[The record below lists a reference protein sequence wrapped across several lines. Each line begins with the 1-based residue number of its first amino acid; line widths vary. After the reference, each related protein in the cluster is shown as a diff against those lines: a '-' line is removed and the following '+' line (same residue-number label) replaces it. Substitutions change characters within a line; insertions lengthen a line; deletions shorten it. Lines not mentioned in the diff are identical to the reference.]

1 MDHRIDAFEPDL
13 TLVFR
18 QPSGAGV
25 RMNLKLSKRLILA
38 AIAFAPA
45 FGAAHAE
52 GKLEAQY
59 VASLAGIP
67 IGKGSW
73 AVDIGETQYTAA
85 ASGMTTGLIKLFT
98 GGRGSGAAK
107 GVLSAGKPTSSTY
120 SATIKT
126 SRHTDEVR
134 MTVVGGVAKD
144 IKIEPPLEPNPT
156 RVPVTDEHRHGVIDP
171 MTASLVMVSGNGDL
185 RAPQACEHNLAVFD
199 GKLRYDLK
207 LAYKRMENVH
217 AERGYIGPAVVCSVS
232 FAPVAG
238 FVPDRAAIKYLSESR
253 DIELWLAPIAGTR
266 VMVPFRAQVG
276 TPFGLGVIEAV
287 QFVST
292 PAGAK
297 AAKAQ

>member
-1 MDHRIDAFEPDL
+1 LTAFATTERRL
-13 TLVFR
+13 R
-18 QPSGAGV
+18 S
-25 RMNLKLSKRLILA
+25 MNSKLEKRLIFAVLALA
-38 AIAFAPA
+38 AVTAA
-45 FGAAHAE
+45 GAAHAE

-73 AVDIGETQYTAA
+73 AVDIGDTQYTAA

-98 GGRGSGAAK
+98 GGRGSGAAQ
-107 GVLSAGKPTSSTY
+107 GTLSAGRPASSTY

-126 SRHTDEVR
+126 GRHTDEVR
-134 MTVVGGVAKD
+134 MTVNGGVAKD
-144 IKIEPPLEPNPT
+144 IKIEPPLEPNPK
-156 RVPVTDEHRHGVIDP
+156 RVPITDEHRHGVTDP
-171 MTASLVMVSGNGDL
+171 MTASLLTMAGTGDL
-185 RAPQACEHNLAVFD
+185 RAPQACERHLAVFD

-207 LAYKRMENVH
+207 LAFKRMETVR
-217 AERGYIGPAVVCSVS
+217 AERGYIGPAVVCSVR

-253 DIELWLAPIAGTR
+253 DIEVWLAPIAGTR
-266 VMVPFRAQVG
+266 VMVPFRAQVA

-287 QFVST
+287 QFVSA

-297 AAKAQ
+297 AAKTQ